1 MNMSR
6 TTLLVAATLLVAPAA
21 GRVDAADARG
31 WYFPPPGEALEQQ
44 QRRSPREVGLCD
56 ELIAA
61 LQGKASRWAL
71 WRHGYLAHV
80 EGDWNKTQD
89 VASLRKTWHAMTVG
103 AAIQQGR
110 IPTYCQP
117 VRQWVENPGDE
128 RVTWWHLITQT
139 SALDYPHAA
148 HPDVGDPAPGEV
160 WTYSDKNPRLL
171 CNALARV
178 YGKAN
183 FQDNYAEVA
192 KAAYFDAIGMRGW
205 SARPNQDGVRFH
217 LDLEDMGRLGLLALA
232 RGRWQD
238 KQLVPRW
245 FVEELETKQTR
256 GTRSVYNGPD
266 DGNINALHAR
276 RGAFPQCP
284 YGFMTWV
291 NTDGDFY
298 PGADRGWAW
307 GAGAGGTYVL
317 WNYRLGVVFAGVGVN
332 TGPTDRGIPQMIE
345 RWSDEKNPLVRE
357 TVGQWERWERRVPG
371 IRAEGD
377 PYRDVTLDLKE
388 CRQPRHDIVRG
399 VWDFFDSA
407 AIPAG
412 RLCPRQNLVDAGYC
426 LAEPGKTYLVYLE
439 NGGHVN
445 VSVAPGNY
453 QVTWINAANTADQRG
468 GGPTNGGRGLT
479 APDLSDWLLLLRLT
493 R

>member
-6 TTLLVAATLLVAPAA
+6 GTLLVAAALLVAPAA
-21 GRVDAADARG
+21 DRVEAADARG
-31 WYFPPPGEALEQQ
+31 WYFPPPGEGLEQQ
-44 QRRSPREVGLCD
+44 QRRSPREVGLRD

-71 WRHGYLAHV
+71 WRHGYLVHV

-178 YGKAN
+178 YGKTD
-183 FQDNYAEVA
+183 FQDNYADVA

-217 LDLEDMGRLGLLALA
+217 LDLEDTAY
-232 RGRWQD
+232 
-238 KQLVPRW
+238 
-245 FVEELETKQTR
+245 E
-256 GTRSVYNGPD
+256 GT
-266 DGNINALHAR
+266 
-276 RGAFPQCP
+276 
-284 YGFMTWV
+284 
-291 NTDGDFY
+291 
-298 PGADRGWAW
+298 
-307 GAGAGGTYVL
+307 
-317 WNYRLGVVFAGVGVN
+317 
-332 TGPTDRGIPQMIE
+332 
-345 RWSDEKNPLVRE
+345 NPLYANGYLEVSDN
-357 TVGQWERWERRVPG
+357 RR
-371 IRAEGD
+371 
-377 PYRDVTLDLKE
+377 
-388 CRQPRHDIVRG
+388 
-399 VWDFFDSA
+399 
-407 AIPAG
+407 
-412 RLCPRQNLVDAGYC
+412 
-426 LAEPGKTYLVYLE
+426 YLV
-439 NGGHVN
+439 H
-445 VSVAPGNY
+445 ATTWPGSP
-453 QVTWINAANTADQRG
+453 R
-468 GGPTNGGRGLT
+468 PTPSNRTSRWLWKRECT
-479 APDLSDWLLLLRLT
+479 IATRCCWPRATREILRSRTCRITRRSRSTCNLSCP
-493 R
+493 